1 MKKVFIKVIVVFLI
15 ITVGIM
21 TFLDEER
28 IANLKAHK
36 GILNLNQWSFEKQG
50 IVNLDGQWEIY
61 DNKLLEPK
69 ELSGE
74 KPDGYFNIPGSL
86 KQELNGRTTGY
97 MTLRLKIYAK
107 DEIVY
112 GLRISRLLSASK
124 VWVNGILQGQAGKVG
139 TSFQD
144 EQAIYLPVYSY
155 FPAESGLIDI
165 VIEVS
170 NFRDV
175 FPVIKSMEFGT
186 KTQIM
191 NRFLLSVFIDSII
204 IGALLIIQLLFLSLY
219 KRRRENKA
227 FLYFAILCLFIQLR
241 CLFLNE
247 RIIVHVFPNMPYEL
261 LSKTAALTYYLWI
274 PVYVIFLKEQFIS
287 LSKKIILVSSTFGVA
302 FGIICLITNN
312 VFYDRL
318 AFSGEAILF
327 IILLMILR
335 FLSEKVRLK
344 EKNALISLIAYII
357 LIVTAFN
364 DILVSNGMSYGKY
377 LFQIGMFMFA
387 VLETYILS
395 VKYSDEIN
403 KSQELEAKN
412 RIIYEK
418 SIRDSL
424 TGVYNRNYIEKIL
437 DDMMD
442 NYLNN
447 NKKFTVIMFDID
459 HFKSVNDSYGHLYGD
474 KVIIKVAELIK
485 ENLRY
490 MDYVGRYGGEEF
502 IVILSNTD
510 VKKAFEIADN
520 IRHSIEDFVWEHKSK
535 ITVSGGVYE
544 NISDKKTE
552 VIENADK
559 LLYLAKARGRN
570 QVCSPLIQDIA
581 SSGKP

>member
-1 MKKVFIKVIVVFLI
+1 MKKVFIKVIVIFFILTVAI
-15 ITVGIM
+15 IT
-21 TFLDEER
+21 FLSEVKITD
-28 IANLKAHK
+28 LKAYK
-36 GILNLNQWSFEKQG
+36 GTLNLNKWNFEKQG
-50 IVNLDGQWEIY
+50 IVNLNGQWEIY

-69 ELSGE
+69 ELSSE

-86 KQELNGRTTGY
+86 KKELNGRTTGY
-97 MTLRLKIYAK
+97 MTLRLKIYSK
-107 DEIVY
+107 NEIVY
-112 GLRISRLLSASK
+112 GLRISGLLSASK
-124 VWVNGILQGQAGKVG
+124 VWVNGILQGQVGKVG

-144 EQAIYLPVYSY
+144 ERAIYLPVYSY

-165 VIEVS
+165 VIETS

-186 KTQIM
+186 KSQIM
-191 NRFLLSVFIDSII
+191 NKFLLSIFIDSII
-204 IGALLIIQLLFLSLY
+204 IGGLLIIELLFLFLY

-227 FLYFAILCLFIQLR
+227 FLYFSILCLFIQLR

-247 RIIVHVFPNMPYEL
+247 RIIVHIFPNMPYEL

-274 PVYVIFLKEQFIS
+274 PMYVIFLKEQFTH
-287 LSKKIILVSSTFGVA
+287 LSEKIVFVSSAFGAA

-318 AFSGEAILF
+318 AFSGQVILF

-335 FLSEKVRLK
+335 FLSEKVKLK
-344 EKNALISLIAYII
+344 EKNSLISLIAYII
-357 LIVTAFN
+357 LIVTAVN
-364 DILVSNGMSYGKY
+364 DILVNNGVSYGKY
-377 LFQIGMFMFA
+377 LFQIGMFAFA

-403 KSQELEAKN
+403 KSQELEVKN

-424 TGVYNRNYIEKIL
+424 TGLYNRNYIEKIL

-447 NKKFTVIMFDID
+447 NKKFSVIMFDID
-459 HFKSVNDSYGHLYGD
+459 HFKFINDSYGHLYGD

-502 IVILSNTD
+502 IVLLSNTD
-510 VKKAFEIADN
+510 LQKAFEIADR
-520 IRHSIEDFVWEHKSK
+520 IRYTIEDFDWERKSK
-535 ITVSGGVYE
+535 ITISGGVYE

-552 VIENADK
+552 AIENADK
-559 LLYLAKARGRN
+559 LLYLAKERGRN
-570 QVCSPLIQDIA
+570 QVCSLFERTPGL
-581 SSGKP
+581 

>member
-1 MKKVFIKVIVVFLI
+1 
-15 ITVGIM
+15 
-21 TFLDEER
+21 
-28 IANLKAHK
+28 
-36 GILNLNQWSFEKQG
+36 
-50 IVNLDGQWEIY
+50 
-61 DNKLLEPK
+61 
-69 ELSGE
+69 
-74 KPDGYFNIPGSL
+74 
-86 KQELNGRTTGY
+86 
-97 MTLRLKIYAK
+97 
-107 DEIVY
+107 
-112 GLRISRLLSASK
+112 
-124 VWVNGILQGQAGKVG
+124 
-139 TSFQD
+139 
-144 EQAIYLPVYSY
+144 
-155 FPAESGLIDI
+155 
-165 VIEVS
+165 
-170 NFRDV
+170 
-175 FPVIKSMEFGT
+175 MEFGT

-335 FLSEKVRLK
+335 FLSETVRLK
-344 EKNALISLIAYII
+344 EKNSLISLIAYII

-364 DILVSNGMSYGKY
+364 DILVSNGMSYRKY

-424 TGVYNRNYIEKIL
+424 TGVYNRNYIDKII

-442 NYLNN
+442 NYSNN
-447 NKKFTVIMFDID
+447 NKKFSVIMFDID
-459 HFKSVNDSYGHLYGD
+459 HFKSINDSYGHLYGD

-510 VKKAFEIADN
+510 VKK
-520 IRHSIEDFVWEHKSK
+520 SI
-535 ITVSGGVYE
+535 
-544 NISDKKTE
+544 
-552 VIENADK
+552 
-559 LLYLAKARGRN
+559 
-570 QVCSPLIQDIA
+570 
-581 SSGKP
+581 